1 MVLRDILAVPLS
13 AGFVPQSP
21 GVGNG
26 LSPYPAIGVLPPSP
40 LPATCDSRSTRL
52 DSLHFA
58 FSVTSFKSP
67 FAKKANPA

>member
-21 GVGNG
+21 GAGNG
-26 LSPYPAIGVLPPSP
+26 LSPYPAIGVLPVGPQ
-40 LPATCDSRSTRL
+40 PATCDSRSTRL

-58 FSVTSFKSP
+58 FSATSFKSP